1 VVLHG
6 EWAGGGTVISARP
19 AVTLTDTNEVRTAL
33 SDQRG
38 RPAVSSVVGGGWF
51 GWLSYPGSSSWRRSD
66 DEVTVGDHLGFYPS
80 VLRYRRDDGC
90 WYDEALLG
98 IVSESALDA
107 RRHDLAALVRRAGSS
122 PGQGHRV
129 GPLRPRETRAWY
141 MASVSA
147 CIERIRAGDVYQ
159 ANLCF
164 RMDADFE
171 GDVTSLFADLVDALQ
186 PAYGALIC
194 TRSHAIVSVSPE
206 LFLRRDGDTVTSAPI
221 KGTRPKSTAG
231 RDPDP
236 AAIELLRSAKER
248 AENVMIVDLVR
259 NDLGRVAATGT
270 VRVPSLLAVEE
281 HCGVWHLVS
290 RVSATLAANCADG
303 DLLAATFP
311 AASVTGAPKQAA
323 RGVIA
328 QLERRPRG
336 LYTGAIGYLSPHA
349 GLELNVAIRT
359 AVISYRHP
367 MPHLLSLG
375 VGAGITAGS
384 VPAEEWQE
392 CLNKA
397 APLVEAW
404 SRDEPR
410 PAAGSGA
417 GVWSSD
423 LTFGRSAPGLSHAVP
438 GSSHPPDRGRND
450 SMALDTLVVFA
461 ASYENQDDA
470 IADYEAVHEYYKSA
484 GLIDTYDAAVIT
496 REDDGK
502 VKVVK
507 KHEQPTRQ
515 GGWAGLG
522 VGLVGGALVALFPAI
537 ALAGGLLVGGA
548 AGAGLGALAGHV
560 AGGMS
565 RSDLKDL
572 GELLD
577 EGQSGLVVV
586 AATDMEAHVE
596 AELKR
601 AAKVTKKQLRADEK
615 QLEKEID
622 AATA

>member
-1 VVLHG
+1 VLHG
-6 EWAGGGTVISARP
+6 EWAGGGTIISAGP
-19 AVTLTDTNEVRTAL
+19 CATLTDANEILAAL
-33 SDQRG
+33 SGQRG
-38 RPAVSSVVGGGWF
+38 RPSASSVVGGGWF
-51 GWLSYPGSSSWRRSD
+51 GWLSYPDLSSWRLSD
-66 DEVTVGDHLGFYPS
+66 DVVNAGGQLGFYPCL
-80 VLRYRRDDGC
+80 LRYRRDDGC

-98 IVSESALDA
+98 IVTDGSLDA
-107 RRHDLAALVRRAGSS
+107 RRRDLDALLRRPGSS
-122 PGQGHRV
+122 AGRGYRV
-129 GPLRPRETRAWY
+129 GPLRPRESRAWY
-141 MASVSA
+141 TASVSA

-159 ANLCF
+159 ANLCL
-164 RMDADFE
+164 RMDADFT
-171 GDVTSLFADLVDALQ
+171 GDVTRLFADLVDALQ
-186 PAYGALIC
+186 PAYGALVC

-206 LFLRRDGDTVTSAPI
+206 LFLRRDGDAVTSAPI
-221 KGTRPKSTAG
+221 KGTRPKSTISRG
-231 RDPDP
+231 PDP
-236 AAIELLRSAKER
+236 AAGELLRSAKER

-259 NDLGRVAATGT
+259 NDLSRVAATGS
-270 VRVPSLLAVEE
+270 VQVPSLLAVEE

-290 RVSATLAANCADG
+290 RVSATIAPGRSDA

-311 AASVTGAPKQAA
+311 PASVTGAPKQAA
-323 RGVIA
+323 RGVIT
-328 QLERRPRG
+328 QLERRSRG
-336 LYTGAIGYLSPHA
+336 VYTGAIGYLSPHS

-359 AVISYRHP
+359 AVISYRHAA
-367 MPHLLSLG
+367 PHLMSLG

-384 VPAEEWQE
+384 VPADEWQE
-392 CLNKA
+392 CLDKA
-397 APLVEAW
+397 APLADAW
-404 SRDEPR
+404 SRDAPTR
-410 PAAGSGA
+410 VAARGLGCD
-417 GVWSSD
+417 SD
-423 LTFGRSAPGLSHAVP
+423 LTFGPPLHSFRAVP
-438 GSSHPPDRGRND
+438 GSSKPTDQGRND
-450 SMALDTLVVFA
+450 SMPLDTLVVFA

-470 IADYEAVHEYYKSA
+470 IADYDAVHEYYTSA

-515 GGWAGLG
+515 GAWAGLG

-577 EGQSGLVVV
+577 EGQSGLVVI